1 MPEVNHKDFEKYLA
15 EQKAEPKGDQF
26 APVYLIFG
34 EELLVKNAFK
44 ALLDFLLP
52 ESKRSLNFTPYEG
65 GNENIP
71 AALEQVNTFSLMP
84 GTKVIGI
91 QDSKVF
97 YSKQDKR
104 RLFENARQASA
115 NDALPKAAANF
126 LNLLGHLNL
135 SHEDV
140 DKDNRHR
147 SLDFAYQAKADDE
160 WIDDVLSYIA
170 ENNLKVPSVAGGIE
184 LLEKAIEKKFPADNH
199 LIITTDLV
207 DKRRSLF
214 KAIRKHGVIIDCSV
228 PKGERRADKIA
239 QASVL
244 EEQLRAALTQSNK
257 TMDKQAYAALFEMT
271 GFDMR
276 TFSNNLD
283 KLISY
288 IGQRDSITLDD
299 VKTVVQRT
307 KQDPIFELTNAVSDR
322 SLSKSLFFL
331 NSLLSAEMHPLQVLA
346 AITNQIRKLLMV
358 KGFVESEHG
367 SGWYAGCQY
376 PFFQKNIMPAITAYD
391 QDLLNHL
398 EEWEIGQ
405 SDAASGSSAG
415 QAKPKKKR
423 KSKVS
428 TDLTIAKNPK
438 NAYPVFLSFKKSDLY
453 TKQELIRIID
463 YLVEADLQLKSSA
476 QNPALLL
483 ESLIMRICRKQNE
496 NNDRGPHGLFQTTGR
511 AAG

>member
-15 EQKAEPKGDQF
+15 EQKAEPEGEKF

-65 GNENIP
+65 ANENIP

-84 GTKVIGI
+84 GTKVVGI

-104 RLFENARQASA
+104 RLFEKAKTAAA

-126 LNLLGHLNL
+126 LSLLGHLNL

-170 ENNLKVPSVAGGIE
+170 ESNLKVPSVAGGSE

-214 KAIRKHGVIIDCSV
+214 KTIRKHGVIIDCSV

-257 TMDKQAYAALFEMT
+257 TMDKNMT
-271 GFDMR
+271 P
-276 TFSNNLD
+276 T
-283 KLISY
+283 
-288 IGQRDSITLDD
+288 
-299 VKTVVQRT
+299 
-307 KQDPIFELTNAVSDR
+307 
-322 SLSKSLFFL
+322 
-331 NSLLSAEMHPLQVLA
+331 
-346 AITNQIRKLLMV
+346 
-358 KGFVESEHG
+358 
-367 SGWYAGCQY
+367 
-376 PFFQKNIMPAITAYD
+376 
-391 QDLLNHL
+391 
-398 EEWEIGQ
+398 
-405 SDAASGSSAG
+405 
-415 QAKPKKKR
+415 
-423 KSKVS
+423 
-428 TDLTIAKNPK
+428 
-438 NAYPVFLSFKKSDLY
+438 
-453 TKQELIRIID
+453 
-463 YLVEADLQLKSSA
+463 
-476 QNPALLL
+476 
-483 ESLIMRICRKQNE
+483 
-496 NNDRGPHGLFQTTGR
+496 
-511 AAG
+511 